1 MKQFLKNV
9 HSVRFTLNSY
19 EEDMGRNGV
28 RKNKDWYD
36 DEEVLSFI
44 QYLLARY
51 TPVIKKDVITA
62 FKEFIEKFGK
72 LELIWYEWE
81 TIYKTGK
88 SAEEITRNILY
99 PSHGN
104 TSFSLPEPL
113 ENTRWKPYVR
123 KKGGTLKSLLRA

>member
-1 MKQFLKNV
+1 
-9 HSVRFTLNSY
+9 
-19 EEDMGRNGV
+19 MGRNGV

-44 QYLLARY
+44 QYLLAKY

-81 TIYKTGK
+81 TIYRTNKT
-88 SAEEITRNILY
+88 AEDITRNILY
-99 PSHGN
+99 PTHQN
-104 TSFSLPEPL
+104 ISFSLPEPL
-113 ENTRWKPYVR
+113 ENKRWKPYVQ
-123 KKGGTLKSLLRA
+123 KKGRTHKSLLRA